1 MTRLPQIALL
11 SDGRRLHLQD
21 GPIDLIVEARGRAD
35 GVRAAY
41 EAAARR
47 FTGLLDELCAELP
60 ELRKAAAPA
69 TCTLNGVV
77 ARRMYAAVAPYAAN
91 CFITPMAAVAG
102 SVAEEILGAMLGA
115 ASLDQAYVNNGG
127 DIALHLG
134 RGEHFSI
141 GLMDRPDRAGVMR
154 TMKID
159 ADDPARG
166 IATSGRHGRSFS
178 LGIADAVTVLA
189 ATASQADAAATIIAN
204 AVDLPGHSAIIRRPA
219 NELQPDSDL
228 GARLVTR
235 KVGELS
241 QNEIAAAL
249 EAGAKCAR
257 QLFDRGLIEGAV
269 LQLCG
274 DMLVIGTKDIERQ
287 RSRPPVLENAVH
299 A

>member
-21 GPIDLIVEARGRAD
+21 GPIDLIVGARGEA
-35 GVRAAY
+35 GEVRAAY

-60 ELRKAAAPA
+60 ELRAAARGRTA
-69 TCTLNGVV
+69 LRGVA
-77 ARRMYAAVAPYAAN
+77 ARRMHAAVAPFAAD

-115 ASLDQAYVNNGG
+115 ATLNQAYVNNGG

-134 RGEHFSI
+134 RSEHFSI
-141 GLMDRPDRAGVMR
+141 GLMDRPDRDGVMR
-154 TMKID
+154 ALRVE
-159 ADDPARG
+159 ADDPVRG
-166 IATSGRHGRSFS
+166 VATSGRHGRSFS

-189 ATASQADAAATIIAN
+189 ATASQADAAATVIAN
-204 AVDLPGHSAIIRRPA
+204 AVDLPGHPAIIRQPA
-219 NELQPDSDL
+219 SELQPDSDL
-228 GARLVTR
+228 GPRLVTR
-235 KVGELS
+235 DVGPLS
-241 QNEIAAAL
+241 HDEIATAL
-249 EAGAKCAR
+249 ESGAECAR

-274 DMLVIGTKDIERQ
+274 DMLVIGPKDIERQ
-287 RSRPPVLENAVH
+287 EARPRKLENAVH